1 MMKGEMHMIKA
12 KHLMTIDVEG
22 SLQSFDMSS
31 VSVLDMIKLQEQH
44 HFDVV
49 SYSRTEEV
57 KGVK

>member
-1 MMKGEMHMIKA
+1 MIKA